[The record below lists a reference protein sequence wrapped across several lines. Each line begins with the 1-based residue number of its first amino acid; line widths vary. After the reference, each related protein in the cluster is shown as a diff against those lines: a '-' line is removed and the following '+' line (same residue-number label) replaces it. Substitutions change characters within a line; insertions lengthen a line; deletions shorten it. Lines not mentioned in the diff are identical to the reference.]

1 MEHADAL
8 DLLQASHTFP
18 GPFRFRV
25 VVRAGSTPAVVSAV
39 SATLGRAVDNI
50 TEKPSRNGTYV
61 SVRIETTVQT
71 AQEVLDTY
79 AVLQTMDPVL
89 ATL

>member
-1 MEHADAL
+1 MDQADAL
-8 DLLQASHTFP
+8 ELLQASHTFP

-25 VVRAGSTPAVVSAV
+25 VARAGSTPAVLSAV
-39 SATLGRAVDNI
+39 SATLGRAVDDI
-50 TEKPSRNGTYV
+50 TEKPSRNGTYI
-61 SVRIETTVQT
+61 SVRIETTVHT

-79 AVLQTMDPVL
+79 AVLQAMEHVL